1 MENFIS
7 FRKLPQDRSNH
18 VIPYPLPG
26 AREAGPGTRRGVD
39 DCLLTQASRMPGD
52 GSVKPGW
59 SEVVSYAL
67 GAAVLGGLALTG
79 SRRARRVASAR
90 SRLSELLSTAAPKG
104 DARIVI
110 TGATSGVGEELAM
123 EFSHHPSVSLL
134 LGCRDITRG
143 EAVAARCGPGQATV
157 AQLDC
162 LDMSSVRR
170 FAARAQEFLED
181 TDANAA
187 SGLRLVVN
195 NAGVMSCPEQS
206 SADGFEPTW
215 ATNFLAP
222 YLTTELLAS
231 SRSAQSSPPLRVV
244 NVSSRLEKRSKLT
257 ADMLDLVAS
266 PAAEQQKPTS
276 EDIRKSA
283 YSDSKRALMLWIA
296 ARSKVLAKDHTTH
309 VHATTPGMVDTQL
322 GRHSM
327 SAVLWPLT
335 KPVRWLLLRSPAE
348 GALSA
353 VAAGLV
359 DGADRTAG
367 QYMDAET
374 VLETLP
380 ETRAGQAGL
389 AGAVLAWANRACKL

>member
-1 MENFIS
+1 
-7 FRKLPQDRSNH
+7 
-18 VIPYPLPG
+18 
-26 AREAGPGTRRGVD
+26 
-39 DCLLTQASRMPGD
+39 MPGD
-52 GSVKPGW
+52 SSGIGWGW
-59 SEVVSYAL
+59 SEAVTYAL
-67 GAAVLGGLALTG
+67 GAAVLGGAVFTG
-79 SRRARRVASAR
+79 SRRARRVAAAK
-90 SRLSELLSTAAPKG
+90 SRLSDLLSTAAAAG
-104 DARIVI
+104 DARVVI

-123 EFSHHPSVSLL
+123 EFGRHPSVCLL

-162 LDMSSVRR
+162 LDMSSVRH
-170 FAARAQEFLED
+170 FAARAQEFLETD
-181 TDANAA
+181 TKAA

-195 NAGVMSCPEQS
+195 NAGVMSCPEKS

-215 ATNFLAP
+215 ATNFLTP
-222 YLTTELLAS
+222 FHVTELLAS
-231 SRSAQSSPPLRVV
+231 SRTVHSSPPLRVV

-266 PAAEQQKPTS
+266 PAADQQKS
-276 EDIRKSA
+276 SGAVRNSA
-283 YSDSKRALMLWIA
+283 YSDSKRALMLWIT
-296 ARSKVLAKDHTTH
+296 ARSNVLANDHATY

-327 SAVLWPLT
+327 SPILWPLT
-335 KPVRWLLLRSPAE
+335 KPLRWLLLRSPAE

-353 VAAGLV
+353 VAAGLI

-367 QYMDAET
+367 RYMDAET

-380 ETRAGQAGL
+380 ETRATQAGL
-389 AGAVLAWANRACKL
+389 ASAVVEWANQACKL